1 VEGEVGYRLRK
12 FTLTLRELRS
22 LFLSLNFRYLP
33 STTLQL
39 VQLCMRSVL
48 RNVLFHVASEISSI
62 ATEEPSRKGRRRNL
76 ETRFR
81 QGDSLL
87 VSTECVFL
95 DLSINWNIL
104 TDTLSSS
111 DWPTVLLLIPR
122 AAISVAILLLYST
135 TLYGSSANTAEFAN
149 RDSAYFS
156 SATGA
161 LSGFA
166 AGVVLTN
173 CCWAAL
179 RLLVLIFAWVGLWII
194 DRPFSCLRRSKRDEA
209 YSSRYQ
215 IPQNRSAQ
223 TPSPFGIEDKS
234 LQFPSNDL
242 PRLSY
247 GALPAI
253 GWRARRQRRLRAG
266 ILVCLGST
274 PLSTTSSTFPS
285 PYLHSPYV
293 LGAGSP
299 WSQSTGKGKKG
310 QSWFAKANQDDFEDR
325 KRANL
330 STRGAEPSQQ
340 QSPEV
345 MMSSPARRQG
355 LWGKVS
361 PFVAPTTFHRSPII
375 SFSRASPPPPVGTAS
390 GLDSH
395 HQRGT
400 SAHQGEGMNLAD
412 SRLHRRVRSVPIE
425 HDDYIHFDEVPLS
438 TNTRPAPSPPDFPRR
453 YSTTASSQYP
463 FPAPDTHASPLKL
476 SLPRPNLVSR
486 FSAFSSTAVTPSS
499 APSLPI
505 QDYHP
510 TPSSSGLLEAQLA
523 HIPSEHLKLSDKLL
537 SELRRVESYDRK
549 HLDVRRGSEIE
560 TASFAT
566 AREAPASSA
575 GGHEKE
581 IDPTFRYSV
590 ASYSSQPDSVGGQS
604 ESSTLRGAVRTPDL
618 SRSLAT
624 FANTNLHDE
633 VSTDQPTTASP
644 ERPLLPPFRLSSDS
658 RADNLSLGPAT
669 PVLDGDAH
677 ENGEFAGIP
686 MIEKRV

>member
-1 VEGEVGYRLRK
+1 M
-12 FTLTLRELRS
+12 RS
-22 LFLSLNFRYLP
+22 L
-33 STTLQL
+33 
-39 VQLCMRSVL
+39 L

-104 TDTLSSS
+104 TDSLSSS
-111 DWPTVLLLIPR
+111 DWPTVLLLVPR

-330 STRGAEPSQQ
+330 SMRGAEPSQQ

-453 YSTTASSQYP
+453 YSTTASFPSPVSQAPASQYP

-476 SLPRPNLVSR
+476 SLPRPHLVSR

-624 FANTNLHDE
+624 FANTNHHDE

>member
-1 VEGEVGYRLRK
+1 M
-12 FTLTLRELRS
+12 T
-22 LFLSLNFRYLP
+22 
-33 STTLQL
+33 
-39 VQLCMRSVL
+39 
-48 RNVLFHVASEISSI
+48 
-62 ATEEPSRKGRRRNL
+62 
-76 ETRFR
+76 
-81 QGDSLL
+81 
-87 VSTECVFL
+87 
-95 DLSINWNIL
+95 
-104 TDTLSSS
+104 
-111 DWPTVLLLIPR
+111 
-122 AAISVAILLLYST
+122 
-135 TLYGSSANTAEFAN
+135 
-149 RDSAYFS
+149 
-156 SATGA
+156 
-161 LSGFA
+161 GFA
-166 AGVVLTN
+166 AGVVLAN

-179 RLLVLIFAWVGLWII
+179 RLIVLIFAWIGLWII

-215 IPQNRSAQ
+215 IPQNRSVQ
-223 TPSPFGIEDKS
+223 TPSPFGIDDKS
-234 LQFPSNDL
+234 LQFPGNDL

-253 GWRARRQRRLRAG
+253 GWRARRQRRVRAG

-274 PLSTTSSTFPS
+274 PLSSTASTFPS

-299 WSQSTGKGKKG
+299 WSQSTGKGK
-310 QSWFAKANQDDFEDR
+310 SWFAKANQDDFEDR

-330 STRGAEPSQQ
+330 SMRGAEPISNSQ

-345 MMSSPARRQG
+345 MMSSPGRRQG

-375 SFSRASPPPPVGTAS
+375 SFSRASPPPPVGATS
-390 GLDSH
+390 GLDSY
-395 HQRGT
+395 HQRGM
-400 SAHQGEGMNLAD
+400 SAQQGDGTDLGD

-438 TNTRPAPSPPDFPRR
+438 THTRPAPSPPDFPRR
-453 YSTTASSQYP
+453 YSTTASFPSPVSSQAPAAQYP
-463 FPAPDTHASPLKL
+463 FPTPNTHASPLKL

-486 FSAFSSTAVTPSS
+486 FSAFSSAAVTPSS

-505 QDYHP
+505 HDYHP

-581 IDPTFRYSV
+581 VDPTFRYSV
-590 ASYSSQPDSVGGQS
+590 ASYTSQPDSVGRS
-604 ESSTLRGAVRTPDL
+604 ETSTLRGAVRTPDL

-624 FANTNLHDE
+624 FANTDHHDE
-633 VSTDQPTTASP
+633 VTDTDQPTTASP

-677 ENGEFAGIP
+677 ENGEFAGVP
-686 MIEKRV
+686 MIGHEKHS